1 MEGKNLGRGIERSG
15 RGRGGE
21 GRRKSFDCRLAD
33 FLERMKK
40 KTLITKRGID
50 GVDKS
55 LDISITARDDDDE

>member
-1 MEGKNLGRGIERSG
+1 MGSR
-15 RGRGGE
+15 GE